1 MVLNSTVEGKYL
13 MYKGKPLVREKNV
26 IVYGDLSEKCYLF
39 LMILTTKKEND
50 TEIPDR
56 ILIQVLSTDEK
67 QKIIKQGEKS
77 GLYDALDIGMIWLQ
91 RALAS
96 NE

>member
-13 MYKGKPLVREKNV
+13 MFKGKPLVREKNV

-50 TEIPDR
+50 MEVPDR